1 MSAWR
6 RDREGSSLSGLA
18 KREKASFISDSV
30 AALMLFSL
38 AMADWRGCF
47 SLAGGGAGAGARRFG
62 GCLVV
67 RCGMDEKGMEDWKRT
82 MLRSLQSRLLGVYGK
97 RMTR

>member
-1 MSAWR
+1 MRAWR

-18 KREKASFISDSV
+18 KREKASLISDSV

-38 AMADWRGCF
+38 ASADWRGCF
-47 SLAGGGAGAGARRFG
+47 SLAAGGAGAAARRFG

-67 RCGMDEKGMEDWKRT
+67 RCGKDERGIRIGSEPCR
-82 MLRSLQSRLLGVYGK
+82 RVYK
-97 RMTR
+97 VN